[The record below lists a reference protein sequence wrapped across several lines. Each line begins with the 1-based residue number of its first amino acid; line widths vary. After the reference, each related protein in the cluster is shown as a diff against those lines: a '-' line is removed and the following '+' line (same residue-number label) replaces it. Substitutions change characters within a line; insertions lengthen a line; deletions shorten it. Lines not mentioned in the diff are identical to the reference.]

1 MCVKIRLAA
10 SLLLAGILLCTTSV
24 GYSAQP
30 ARVIRIT
37 MVSYKFD
44 PSIVTF
50 NAGDRVT
57 LQLEN
62 TDPQGRGH
70 SIASPYFSTVDYT
83 VTGDAKQ
90 VVAPDGWKTIILDPG
105 KKAEVTFLAQ
115 GKGQFTFVCEARGH
129 AANGQTGQFIVWPA
143 GYRP

>member
-1 MCVKIRLAA
+1 VRIRLAA
-10 SLLLAGILLCTTSV
+10 FLLLAGTLLFATSV

-30 ARVIRIT
+30 ARVITIS

-44 PSIVTF
+44 PNIVTF
-50 NAGDRVT
+50 NTGDNVT
-57 LQLEN
+57 LQLQN
-62 TDPQGRGH
+62 TDPEGRGH
-70 SIASPYFSTVDYT
+70 SIASPYFSTVDFT
-83 VTGDAKQ
+83 LAGDAKQ
-90 VVAPDGWKTIILDPG
+90 AVAPDGWKTIVIDPG
-105 KKAEVTFLAQ
+105 KKATVSFLAQ